1 MSADY
6 ITYNIEKPNKTCCWI
21 SEQKS
26 KINTVCF
33 NDISF
38 SLGTSSGYELHKNQH
53 IFKRYKVNDAKLN
66 YQKARNK
73 KSNEQRK
80 EFYLGNKTKKMLKR
94 FNKK

>member
-1 MSADY
+1 MVLKLKFKSVY
-6 ITYNIEKPNKTCCWI
+6 FLKTYTIINVK

-38 SLGTSSGYELHKNQH
+38 SFGTSSGYELHKNQH
-53 IFKRYKVNDAKLN
+53 IFKRYKINDAKLN

-80 EFYLGNKTKKMLKR
+80 EFYR
-94 FNKK
+94 E